1 MKNKVMPQYL
11 DILKS
16 NNPADSGAVNTAV
29 SIQRNNNFL
38 NPWEGKPNKDSNLSF
53 ILLEHHLMS
62 INIAAH

>member
-38 NPWEGKPNKDSNLSF
+38 NP
-53 ILLEHHLMS
+53 
-62 INIAAH
+62 